1 MSPVHID
8 ELNPE
13 TRAKV
18 LQQIGETQR
27 TTALATVEKEAFTTF
42 GDPAADTVP
51 AELLEQ
57 VPEVEAR
64 IIEEMTTKVF
74 VPVREITE
82 KSRGAIKKVIEENAA
97 LFTEART
104 IFSAQG
110 RRVPVE
116 GKPTWNEWLK
126 QNLPCSDRYVR
137 KILADIGEEPQ
148 DRAKPESDESP
159 LNEAFEALSPFFGEG
174 AGCPLNVLP
183 TALDWVKQNQPL
195 TPEQVETLSA
205 VVNVL
210 GQISKFTSQYRAE
223 LEALLKHEEVAA

>member
-1 MSPVHID
+1 MSLIQ
-8 ELNPE
+8 E
-13 TRAKV
+13 TE
-18 LQQIGETQR
+18 GG
-27 TTALATVEKEAFTTF
+27 TTALATVEKETFTTL

-64 IIEEMTTKVF
+64 IVEEMTTKVF

-82 KSRGAIKKVIEENAA
+82 KSRGAIKQVIEGNAA

-104 IFSAQG
+104 MFAAQG

-137 KILADIGEEPQ
+137 KILADIGHEPK
-148 DRAKPESDESP
+148 DDPRPESNEPGP
-159 LNEAFEALSPFFGEG
+159 LDSAFESVSPFFGEG
-174 AGCPLNVLP
+174 AKCPLNALP

-195 TPEQVETLSA
+195 TAEQAETLSA
-205 VVNVL
+205 IVNAL
-210 GQISKFTSQYRAE
+210 GQISKFTAQYHE
-223 LEALLKHEEVAA
+223 KLEAVLGSTRSEEVAA